1 MDEPGG
7 PYAKWNKSDTE
18 RHILYNIIYV
28 KNLKKINLNSETES
42 RIVIAKG
49 WRMAEMGEKLIKGY
63 KLSVV
68 RGGFTVRI

>member
-1 MDEPGG
+1 M
-7 PYAKWNKSDTE
+7 
-18 RHILYNIIYV
+18 

-49 WRMAEMGEKLIKGY
+49 WRVAEMGEKLIKGY